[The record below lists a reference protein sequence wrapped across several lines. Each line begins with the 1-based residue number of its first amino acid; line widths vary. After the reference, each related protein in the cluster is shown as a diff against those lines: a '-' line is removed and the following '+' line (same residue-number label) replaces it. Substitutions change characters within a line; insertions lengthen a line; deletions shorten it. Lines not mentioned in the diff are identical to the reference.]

1 MQTFIALV
9 KNEHLKLYRRKLFWM
24 CTGVVAVAMV
34 LLLAGSA
41 LSSMNTSANGGQFQ
55 TVPFMEGLNGLLQ
68 ILAPQG
74 LGGILMIIIA
84 SVFVASDYE
93 WQTFGLHIRQ
103 GTSRIA
109 VLAAKLVTLLGAT
122 LFLLA
127 LSTLLMVMTNML
139 IYAFF
144 ADGAFSV
151 TLNDAVNIIGSIGG
165 NAFVL
170 YPAVALALLI
180 TVVTR
185 SQAAGIGVTLGYVL
199 LIESI
204 LPPLL
209 LSISPDLSALIKF
222 LPGQMIAAVQSGSSL
237 FIQEGIAN
245 NAVPSTEL
253 AIVGIVAYVL
263 LFSGASAWAF
273 QRQDL

>member
-1 MQTFIALV
+1 MKIFISLV

-24 CTGVVAVAMV
+24 CTGVIAAIMAF
-34 LLLAGSA
+34 LLAGSA
-41 LSSMNTSANGGQFQ
+41 LSSLSADASNGQMNT
-55 TVPFMEGLNGLLQ
+55 PFMESLTGLLQ

-103 GTSRIA
+103 GTSRTQ
-109 VLAAKLVTLLGAT
+109 VLAAKLVTLLMAT
-122 LFLLA
+122 LFLVA
-127 LSTLLMVMTNML
+127 LSTLLIVITNML

-144 ADGAFSV
+144 ADAAFAL
-151 TLNDAVNIIGSIGG
+151 TLADAVDIIISIGR

-170 YPAVALALLI
+170 YPAVTLALLV

-209 LSISPDLSALIKF
+209 LSISPNLSDLIQF
-222 LPGQMIAAVQSGSSL
+222 LPGQMIAAVQSGSGL
-237 FIQEGIAN
+237 FIRENITTGAVLSTDIAIIGIM
-245 NAVPSTEL
+245 
-253 AIVGIVAYVL
+253 AYVL
-263 LFSGASAWAF
+263 LFSGISAGIF